1 MPPPP
6 SPRKMRAYFGIMKH
20 HDPFITFIRYNNT
33 LMSEL
38 ISSGGSLGGTIK
50 LPQVWVN
57 FHDLYQWWKKRLVF
71 AIGRDVFSW
80 ELRYP
85 FLYKPPLK
93 MLFPFPRGR
102 IC

>member
-1 MPPPP
+1 
-6 SPRKMRAYFGIMKH
+6 
-20 HDPFITFIRYNNT
+20 
-33 LMSEL
+33 MSEL

-93 MLFPFPRGR
+93 MLFPFPEVGYVSSMQGSD
-102 IC
+102 IEKCWAS